1 MVHVKKKKKN
11 YQVQKINKWK
21 YIALQWCMFKMVT
34 WCKKNLLYVFLE
46 FHLVL
51 IFCLCS
57 VCVPIQWVFHFGFI
71 LPASYTKIHAG
82 ENIVFPAG
90 LSRDRAC
97 AWDSEHYLLAKHRSS
112 AIHTESS
119 VHECFSYELRNDRGR
134 ATIFTQ
140 SCSLGHIISF
150 TLAHTV

>member
-1 MVHVKKKKKN
+1 M
-11 YQVQKINKWK
+11 
-21 YIALQWCMFKMVT
+21 
-34 WCKKNLLYVFLE
+34 
-46 FHLVL
+46 
-51 IFCLCS
+51 
-57 VCVPIQWVFHFGFI
+57 CVPVHWVFHLGFI

-119 VHECFSYELRNDRGR
+119 VHASRTSYAMTEVEWQYLH
-134 ATIFTQ
+134 
-140 SCSLGHIISF
+140 S
-150 TLAHTV
+150 LAHLDT